1 MPRIQYEEPKAANKL
16 QPGTYLFKVAD
27 ATLEISKSGNEMI
40 KLSLE
45 HESGFKLS
53 DWLVFTKKAEWK
65 INLFLKAF
73 HIAANHGD
81 FVDVVPENLIGEQGY
96 VEIEQNGDFMRVAA
110 YVTKEEEKDNANQDE
125 LPF

>member
-16 QPGTYLFKVAD
+16 APGTYLFKVAD
-27 ATLEISKSGNEMI
+27 ATLDMSKSGNEMI
-40 KLSLE
+40 KLTLQ

-65 INLFLKAF
+65 INRFLKAF
-73 HIAANHGD
+73 HLAANDGE
-81 FVDVVPENLIGEQGY
+81 FVDVVPENLIGEEGCA
-96 VEIEQNGDFMRVAA
+96 EIEQDGDFMRVAA